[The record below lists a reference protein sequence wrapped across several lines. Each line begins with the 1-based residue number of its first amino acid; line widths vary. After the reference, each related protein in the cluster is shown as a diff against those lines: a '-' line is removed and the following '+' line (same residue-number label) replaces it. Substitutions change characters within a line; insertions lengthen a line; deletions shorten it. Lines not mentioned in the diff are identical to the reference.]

1 MERKNIGTLTGNDA
15 LPCVS
20 ARRITLPFPFTVI
33 FTTRRVTLCMIV
45 ERSRRGSIILFQ
57 PTLYISLFPPII
69 YNISRAPSFF
79 REPCGFFE
87 PDCQPRSPN
96 LGSNEDPSRK
106 RPAFSPSFPLRVH
119 AHNYFFF
126 FFPFF
131 LRTWP
136 SRRKEARDG
145 ELSLLGRLED
155 PFRGGGRMTRE
166 SLLLVSSRHSK
177 REPRISRA
185 CDETQER
192 HSREPLESGDL
203 SSKRT
208 LALLTRLSRKKEKRA
223 TFVRC
228 DELIFFFL
236 FSSSR
241 RTRPSFLYTRSF
253 DAYVVDFSSF
263 SRRTERGGGP
273 MHETA
278 WTSLFFTEQPIV
290 TFKKRNCVIVVS
302 RL

>member
-15 LPCVS
+15 PPCVS

-223 TFVRC
+223 TYYVHSLRRTDLFFS
-228 DELIFFFL
+228 FFFFTSHASLASVHEGFRCLRRGFFLL
-236 FSSSR
+236 FSPNRKR
-241 RTRPSFLYTRSF
+241 RRADARNCF
-253 DAYVVDFSSF
+253 D
-263 SRRTERGGGP
+263 E
-273 MHETA
+273 
-278 WTSLFFTEQPIV
+278 SLFYGAAH
-290 TFKKRNCVIVVS
+290 RNV
-302 RL
+302 

>member
-1 MERKNIGTLTGNDA
+1 MHDRGTIPPRFHYSFPTDTLYLSFSTYNIQYL
-15 LPCVS
+15 S
-20 ARRITLPFPFTVI
+20 RTVI
-33 FTTRRVTLCMIV
+33 FPRAVRIFRTGLPAAVSKSWL
-45 ERSRRGSIILFQ
+45 ERGNDPLF
-57 PTLYISLFPPII
+57 LHHFP
-69 YNISRAPSFF
+69 YESY
-79 REPCGFFE
+79 
-87 PDCQPRSPN
+87 
-96 LGSNEDPSRK
+96 
-106 RPAFSPSFPLRVH
+106 
-119 AHNYFFF
+119 NYFFF

-241 RTRPSFLYTRSF
+241 RTRPSLLYTRSF

-278 WTSLFFTEQPIV
+278 STSLFFTEQPIV

>member
-1 MERKNIGTLTGNDA
+1 
-15 LPCVS
+15 
-20 ARRITLPFPFTVI
+20 
-33 FTTRRVTLCMIV
+33 
-45 ERSRRGSIILFQ
+45 
-57 PTLYISLFPPII
+57 
-69 YNISRAPSFF
+69 
-79 REPCGFFE
+79 
-87 PDCQPRSPN
+87 
-96 LGSNEDPSRK
+96 
-106 RPAFSPSFPLRVH
+106 
-119 AHNYFFF
+119 
-126 FFPFF
+126 
-131 LRTWP
+131 
-136 SRRKEARDG
+136 
-145 ELSLLGRLED
+145 
-155 PFRGGGRMTRE
+155 MTRE

-241 RTRPSFLYTRSF
+241 RTRPSLLYTRSF

-278 WTSLFFTEQPIV
+278 STSLFFTEQPIV

-302 RL
+302 HGYNECTTSIFVYPSNSMEFKRFPLIYRVNSAIDPDRSELCTYIRVNRFDGISLI

>member
-69 YNISRAPSFF
+69 YNISRAPSFSASRADF
-79 REPCGFFE
+79 
-87 PDCQPRSPN
+87 
-96 LGSNEDPSRK
+96 SNRIASRGLQILARTRK

-241 RTRPSFLYTRSF
+241 RTRPSLLYTRSF